1 MRVSS
6 PSSPNYSG
14 TTQNSS
20 EFDVTSCGKLAATFE
35 YEVEVEYTIRDLKN
49 KVTINC
55 LQTESGVMNMSG
67 KTLLKTT

>member
-49 KVTINC
+49 KV
-55 LQTESGVMNMSG
+55 
-67 KTLLKTT
+67 